1 MAKTLEQ
8 VMNGLP
14 DPRRKRI
21 KRRSAELIQEQL
33 TLQQLRREL
42 NLTQDRM
49 ASLLEVRQGH
59 ISKIERR
66 SDMRIST
73 LRDYIE
79 AMGGELE
86 LVARIPGRKPVK
98 LNGFSPESESSD

>member
-1 MAKTLEQ
+1 M
-8 VMNGLP
+8 
-14 DPRRKRI
+14 R
-21 KRRSAELIQEQL
+21 
-33 TLQQLRREL
+33 QLRREL

-49 ASLLEVRQGH
+49 ADILEAKQGH

-66 SDMRIST
+66 ADMRIFT

-98 LNGFSPESESSD
+98 LDGFIPASEATR

>member
-1 MAKTLEQ
+1 MAKTLGQ

-14 DPRRKRI
+14 KPRRKLI
-21 KRRSAELIQEQL
+21 EQRSAELVQEQL

-42 NLTQDRM
+42 NLTQDHM
-49 ASLLEVRQGH
+49 AELLEIKQGH
-59 ISKIERR
+59 VSKIEKR

-79 AMGGELE
+79 ALGGELE

-98 LNGFSPESESSD
+98 LDGFYDATTNR

>member
-14 DPRRKRI
+14 KPRRKLI
-21 KRRSAELIQEQL
+21 ERRGAELVQEQL

-42 NLTQDRM
+42 NLTQEHM
-49 ASLLEVRQGH
+49 ADLLEVKQGH
-59 ISKIERR
+59 VSKIEKR

-79 AMGGELE
+79 ALGGELE

-98 LNGFSPESESSD
+98 LDGFYDATTNR

>member
-1 MAKTLEQ
+1 MAKTLAQ
-8 VMNGLP
+8 VMKGLP
-14 DPRRKRI
+14 NSRRKRI
-21 KRRSAELIQEQL
+21 ERRSTELIQGQL

-42 NLTQDRM
+42 NLTQDHM
-49 ASLLEVRQGH
+49 ADLLDVKQGH
-59 ISKIERR
+59 ISKIEKR

-79 AMGGELE
+79 ALGGELE

-98 LNGFSPESESSD
+98 LEGFYDATTDR

>member
-1 MAKTLEQ
+1 MAKSLEQ
-8 VMNGLP
+8 VMKGLP
-14 DPRRKRI
+14 NPRRKRI
-21 KRRSAELIQEQL
+21 ERRGAELILEQL

-42 NLTQDRM
+42 NMTQDSM
-49 ASLLEVRQGH
+49 ADLMEVKQGH
-59 ISKIERR
+59 ISKIEGR

-79 AMGGELE
+79 ALGGELD

-98 LNGFSPESESSD
+98 LDGFFDAPSDR